1 MRNREQEQ
9 DYLYASARVRALEA
23 HLISKSYYATLAE
36 AKDPMEV
43 CRMLEECGIPVQDAS
58 TPTAFSHSLAQMMA
72 QTIQLLASIAP
83 KPEIVHYL
91 QYPYD
96 CHNLK
101 AALKGRLGKR
111 SYAHLL
117 SDCAS
122 VSCEKTEEA
131 VRTNRYDAFPI
142 HMAQAAVAAADV
154 YAKTQ
159 DPQQIDLHLDRACY
173 ADLLDDATVRT
184 HPFLQSVLI
193 GRIDL
198 INLQLCARLLALPD
212 CFARHEIF
220 RQSQIGG
227 SSLEDTW
234 YLRVLD
240 ANAANFAAML
250 KSSAYSSL
258 CAAFSEHAVDYTA
271 LERICD
277 CRYLHAFDGAK
288 DMLCGAP
295 VLLAYGVAME
305 YQIKNLRILFTGK
318 TAGLSPQNIMERL
331 RVSDV

>member
-1 MRNREQEQ
+1 MKNREQEQ

-36 AKDPMEV
+36 AKNPMEV
-43 CRMLEECGIPVQDAS
+43 CRILEERGICIQDAS
-58 TPTAFSHSLAQMMA
+58 TPAAFSHSLGQMMA
-72 QTIQLLASIAP
+72 QTLQLLASIAP
-83 KPEIVHYL
+83 NPEIVHYL

-111 SYAHLL
+111 PYAHLL

-131 VRTNRYDAFPI
+131 VRANRYDAFPK
-142 HMAQAAVAAADV
+142 HMAQAAIAAV
-154 YAKTQ
+154 EFYAKTQ
-159 DPQQIDLHLDRACY
+159 DPQQIDLHLDCACY
-173 ADLLDDATVRT
+173 ADLFDDVAVRT
-184 HPFLQSVLI
+184 RPFLKEVLTC
-193 GRIDL
+193 RVDL
-198 INLQLCARLLALPD
+198 TNLQMCARLLALPD
-212 CFARHEIF
+212 RFARREIF
-220 RQSQIGG
+220 RQSQIAG
-227 SSLEDTW
+227 SALEDAW
-234 YLRVLD
+234 YFRVLD
-240 ANAANFAAML
+240 ADASNFAAML

-258 CAAFSEHAVDYTA
+258 STAFSEHTVDYTA

-277 CRYLHAFDGAK
+277 CRYLRAFESTK
-288 DMLCGAP
+288 NMLFGAP

-318 TAGLSPQNIMERL
+318 MAGLSPQNIMERL